1 MQTDARN
8 DAVIDSIEP
17 EPDAADWTKRWT
29 WMSTALVDGLTQP
42 PLTRWKRWGGG
53 AAARADQAKG
63 KKPSTAKAKAA
74 PRPKCCFGIPR
85 TGRPTKVEGY

>member
-1 MQTDARN
+1 MLKTDAH
-8 DAVIDSIEP
+8 AAAATAST
-17 EPDAADWTKRWT
+17 EPDVGAWDRRWE
-29 WMSTALVDGLTQP
+29 WQVQALVDGLTQP
-42 PLTRWKRWGGG
+42 PPTRYERWGGG
-53 AAARADQAKG
+53 AAARAAQAKT